1 MTAIHDFLRDL
12 GYDNERPIGEVLAE
26 LRKVVHEADAPD
38 DDDEDALAPVTAV
51 LVLRRSLDD
60 RAKILAVLA
69 DADRLG
75 GTYLEALPFVART
88 LRPDWI
94 GQAMDLAKVKGGAT
108 YGKDKRTLLHEVCD
122 SIGENDWTD
131 DSYDE
136 AGETE
141 NIFDTSSSV
150 NWLVAGKAVDERV
163 LPTIALLLARGDC
176 TDTKDK
182 RGKTPLELARRGRKE
197 LRAQDWKRVEAVLEG
212 KGAAA
217 GKPSPAGKAGSS
229 DAPKTL
235 EQQVHDPALALG
247 VLNALLRDGV
257 VKKATL
263 SKLVHSLDDDADES
277 QREALAVQ
285 ELHRAHVTAEQLAAI
300 EALSFDTDEPIY
312 AWLAETIGADLGG
325 ESEAL
330 AVGSLEGI
338 QHLTGLVSID
348 LRHGYASGAKLDP
361 VVEHLDRLPRLRRL
375 GVDPKVVSKAFL
387 RKLTERGIEIADA
400 TPRQAARKPTAA
412 PVQAANPK
420 KTPPKKAAA
429 KKTPTKN
436 SPAEKAPT
444 KKTPPKKVPAKA
456 ASKQTPSS
464 KGARRFE
471 LVEGTSSKFW
481 EIELGSRKVL
491 TRYGRIGSAGQT
503 TEKSFATAEEA
514 EREHDRL
521 IAEKTKKGY
530 SET

>member
-26 LRKVVHEADAPD
+26 LRKVVREADAPVDDED
-38 DDDEDALAPVTAV
+38 DDDDALAPVTAV
-51 LVLRRSLDD
+51 LVLRRPLDE
-60 RAKILAVLA
+60 RVKILAVLA

-94 GQAMDLAKVKGGAT
+94 AQAMDLAKVRGGAT

-131 DSYDE
+131 DRYDE

-141 NIFDTSSSV
+141 NVFDTSSSV

-163 LPTIALLLARGDC
+163 LPTIALLLARGDR

-197 LRAQDWKRVEAVLEG
+197 LHAQDWKRVEAALEG
-212 KGAAA
+212 KGA
-217 GKPSPAGKAGSS
+217 PAGKSSVPANAGSS
-229 DAPKTL
+229 DTPRPL
-235 EQQVHDPALALG
+235 EQQVHDPAFALG
-247 VLNALLRDGV
+247 ALNALLRDAV
-257 VKKATL
+257 LKKATL
-263 SKLVHSLDDDADES
+263 SKLVHSLDDDDADES
-277 QREALAVQ
+277 QREAHAVQ
-285 ELHRAHVTAEQLAAI
+285 ELHRAQVTAKQLAAI
-300 EALSFDTDEPIY
+300 ETLSFDTDEPIY
-312 AWLAETIGADLGG
+312 AWLAEAIGVDLGG

-330 AVGSLEGI
+330 VVGSLEGI
-338 QHLTGLVSID
+338 QHLTGLVSLD
-348 LRHGYASGAKLDP
+348 LRHGYGSGVKLDP
-361 VVEHLDRLPRLRRL
+361 VAEHLDRLPRLRRL
-375 GVDPKVVSKAFL
+375 GVDPKAVSKAFL

-400 TPRQAARKPTAA
+400 SPRPAARKPAA
-412 PVQAANPK
+412 AMVEATNPK
-420 KTPPKKAAA
+420 KTPSK
-429 KKTPTKN
+429 
-436 SPAEKAPT
+436 KAPT
-444 KKTPPKKVPAKA
+444 KKAPPEKAPAKKTPFKTVPANT
-456 ASKQTPSS
+456 ASKKTPSR